1 MYEHFKRDPRNNV
14 QIATVGFKRME
25 DAIECIADHVE
36 NTSAGNVALQ
46 ISLISILENN
56 VDYGLVKTNLFLSF
70 QFK

>member
-1 MYEHFKRDPRNNV
+1 
-14 QIATVGFKRME
+14 ME